1 MIIEA
6 KIWII
11 YVLSKFSLSYF
22 IFSAFYPPNYT
33 ARQTCFRLITN
44 IPVKP
49 VSSPPPGGRGSIP
62 PGTEPNPYIVEPPSC
77 YCLRPDNTMGK
88 GASSPPRKKADR
100 EKQKNDVGIRLRNY
114 TEIAIGDG
122 LEQTVPD

>member
-1 MIIEA
+1 
-6 KIWII
+6 
-11 YVLSKFSLSYF
+11 
-22 IFSAFYPPNYT
+22 
-33 ARQTCFRLITN
+33 
-44 IPVKP
+44 
-49 VSSPPPGGRGSIP
+49 
-62 PGTEPNPYIVEPPSC
+62 
-77 YCLRPDNTMGK
+77 MGK